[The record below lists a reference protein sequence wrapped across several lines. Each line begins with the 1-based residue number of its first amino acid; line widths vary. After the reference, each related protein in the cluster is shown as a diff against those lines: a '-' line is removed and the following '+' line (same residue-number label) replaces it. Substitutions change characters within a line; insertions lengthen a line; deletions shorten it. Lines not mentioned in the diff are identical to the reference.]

1 MLKAQNEAHPMQSGF
16 TRDVKETQ
24 TVRGAA
30 RTLTTKCFSMKLAVL
45 GLLWTMVQPVS
56 ANGIYEFSSL
66 FLSNDSKLSLGF
78 VFTTNADVT
87 VGALGYF
94 DENGD
99 GFLTPHTVGIF
110 DGVGAL
116 LTSTTLAAGAG
127 DVLDGHFRYHNIS
140 PLVLPAGNTYT
151 LAATT
156 GGPADGWAFGISSTL
171 SGIVVD
177 PSISIEVDAARYL
190 YQADDVLQDPYYG
203 SGYTLY
209 AGPDFKGTGTVTAAP
224 EPGSLGLALTAL
236 ALGIVAR
243 KRGSRT

>member
-1 MLKAQNEAHPMQSGF
+1 MLKAQNESHSMQSGF
-16 TRDVKETQ
+16 TRNVKKTQ
-24 TVRGAA
+24 RVRGAA
-30 RTLTTKCFSMKLAVL
+30 RTLATKCSMKLAVL
-45 GLLWTMVQPVS
+45 GLLWAMVQPVF

-66 FLSNDSKLSLGF
+66 FVSHDSQLSLGL

-110 DGVGAL
+110 DGFGAL

-156 GGPADGWAFGISSTL
+156 GGPADGWAYGFSSAL
-171 SGIVVD
+171 STGLVVD
-177 PSISIEVDAARYL
+177 PSISIAVDAARYF
-190 YQADDVLQDPYYG
+190 YQADDVLRDPHTG

-209 AGPDFKGTGTVTAAP
+209 AGPDFEGAGTATAAP
-224 EPGSLGLALTAL
+224 EPGSLGLALTAF